1 MMATASQRM
10 IVSPTSRIIVSPTD
24 DLTRASRRAIDPL
37 RKVCEVLQK
46 QNCGGIATPL
56 LLQVGRVV
64 EGLVTHGTAPSIGHG
79 FRRTRRGNE
88 RQAPALALYGGDV
101 VPRIQVEELHGLRV
115 TGLPRCEAPR
125 MDVMRL
131 QSGRAA
137 VVGELDLDFQLV
149 RRDERRSQTEQGAP
163 TPRPPQ
169 VRSRF
174 IMACAV
180 PRRRCAEEA

>member
-64 EGLVTHGTAPSIGHG
+64 EGLVT
-79 FRRTRRGNE
+79 TRDS
-88 RQAPALALYGGDV
+88 ALYWAWLPSHP
-101 VPRIQVEELHGLRV
+101 PRK
-115 TGLPRCEAPR
+115 
-125 MDVMRL
+125 
-131 QSGRAA
+131 
-137 VVGELDLDFQLV
+137 
-149 RRDERRSQTEQGAP
+149 
-163 TPRPPQ
+163 
-169 VRSRF
+169 
-174 IMACAV
+174 
-180 PRRRCAEEA
+180 